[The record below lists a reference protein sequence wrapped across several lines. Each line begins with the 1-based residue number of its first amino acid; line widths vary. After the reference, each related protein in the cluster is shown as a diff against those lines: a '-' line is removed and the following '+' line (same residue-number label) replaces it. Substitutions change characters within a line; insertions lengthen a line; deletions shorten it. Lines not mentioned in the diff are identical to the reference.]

1 MNDLAEHTKQKRV
14 LVVDDEQAVGRMT
27 ARMLTSGGGFEV
39 VTEQEPL
46 VALDRARNESF
57 DVVVSDIVMPQMD
70 GLDLIRGIRAFNLDI
85 PVILLT
91 GTPSLESA
99 QRAVGLGAY
108 RYLTKPVDQNKLV
121 DTVKQAALG
130 HRIAVVK
137 RQVMGFSGEPDLRPG
152 DILGLQ
158 DAFESAID
166 NIWIAYQPIV
176 NAKDGSVFG
185 YECLLRSNQ
194 KKLPDPGAILDAAES
209 LNRLHELGRIIR
221 GHAIAPIADVEDH
234 VVLFVNLHPH
244 DLTDELLGAD
254 NSPFTALA
262 SRIVLEITE
271 RESIDRIPSVEEK
284 LNQLRSLGY
293 KIAVDDLG
301 AGYAGLSCFATLE
314 PTIVKLDMSLIF
326 GINLSD
332 VKQRLVRS
340 MVEACQDLGVRV
352 VAEGIESREEL
363 QCCIRLGCDLLQ
375 GYFLAK
381 PEASFPNLECI
392 KRKWSQGVI

>member
-1 MNDLAEHTKQKRV
+1 MNDLTEHVKQKRV
-14 LVVDDEQAVGRMT
+14 LVVDDEQAVCRMT
-27 ARMLTSGGGFEV
+27 ARMLACDGEFEV

-46 VALDRARNESF
+46 VALDKARNESF
-57 DVVVSDIVMPQMD
+57 DVVVSDIVMPEMD
-70 GLDLIRGIRAFNLDI
+70 GLELIRKIREFNLDI

-99 QRAVGLGAY
+99 QRAVELGAY
-108 RYLTKPVDQNKLV
+108 RYLTKTADQNKLV
-121 DTVKQAALG
+121 DTVRHAALG
-130 HRIAVVK
+130 HRIAVLK
-137 RQVMGFSGEPDLRPG
+137 RQAVGLSGEQDLRPG

-194 KKLPDPGAILDAAES
+194 IKLPDPGAILDAAKS
-209 LNRLHELGRIIR
+209 LKRLHELGRIIR
-221 GHAIAPIADVEDH
+221 GLAIERIADMDEN

-254 NSPFTALA
+254 NSAFTDLA

-293 KIAVDDLG
+293 EIAIDDLG

-326 GINLSD
+326 GINLSE

-363 QCCIRLGCDLLQ
+363 ECCIRLGCDLLQ
-375 GYFLAK
+375 GYFLAR
-381 PEASFPNLECI
+381 PMASFPNLECI
-392 KRKWSQGVI
+392 KRRWSQGVV